1 MSVPDALPR
10 RYRRLLLAYPAPY
23 RRTHGTEI
31 LTTLMDGA
39 EPGRERPTAAEVRDI
54 VAGGLRQRFRLPTG
68 RVMVLAAVLSALIAG
83 GLGAGLGSVCG
94 WAVAVRP
101 SDAVVGGLLDT
112 AAGTATEHRAE
123 RLSEAFGLRGRVIAQ
138 AVRAPHVTPD
148 EAAARLVAAGWRV
161 EPTEFDGALRA
172 TRGGVEASVQV
183 AATGPNTMLLV
194 DVAPALP
201 AFTAP
206 LTVAGAVL
214 GLVAGWLLAARI
226 GYRLRRAPLW
236 QRVAVGELALLSVLL
251 MAWPTLAAWA
261 YLVWPG
267 PAATNVYAA
276 YEPHGALGLIPPAG
290 LCLALVAVALA
301 TVIRKRARVATL
313 P

>member
-10 RYRRLLLAYPAPY
+10 RYRRLLLAYPARY
-23 RRTHGTEI
+23 RRRHGAEI
-31 LTTLMDGA
+31 LTTLMDAA

-83 GLGAGLGSVCG
+83 GLGAGLGSVSG
-94 WAVAVRP
+94 WAVAGRP
-101 SDAVVGGLLDT
+101 DDAVAGELLGVV
-112 AAGTATEHRAE
+112 AGTATGHRAE
-123 RLSEAFGLRGRVIAQ
+123 RRPEAFGLRSRVIAQ
-138 AVRAPHVTPD
+138 AVRPPHVTPD
-148 EAAARLVAAGWRV
+148 EAGARLAAAGWQV
-161 EPTEFDGALRA
+161 EPTEFDGTLRA
-172 TRGGVEASVQV
+172 TRGGVEAYVQV
-183 AATGPNTMLLV
+183 AAIGSNTMLLV
-194 DVAPALP
+194 DMAPALP

-214 GLVAGWLLAARI
+214 GLAAGWLLAARI

-236 QRVAVGELALLSVLL
+236 QRVAVGELAALAVLL
-251 MAWPTLAAWA
+251 MAWPTIVAWG

-267 PAATNVYAA
+267 PALTNAYAA
-276 YEPHGALGLIPPAG
+276 YETQRLIPAAGLGLA
-290 LCLALVAVALA
+290 LAAVALA
-301 TVIRKRARVATL
+301 TVIRKQARVATL